1 MAYLVEVELTGLT
14 GTDCEVWFMK
24 TMLTSAKGLFKVGI
38 SFNPYCWQHQ
48 GNMDA
53 FERMLLD
60 EGMRTSCRDKFK
72 LTCLINK

>member
-24 TMLTSAKGLFKVGI
+24 TMLASAKGLFKVGI

-60 EGMRTSCRDKFK
+60 EGMWTCHRDTHM
-72 LTCLINK
+72 LTCLR

>member
-1 MAYLVEVELTGLT
+1 
-14 GTDCEVWFMK
+14 MK
-24 TMLTSAKGLFKVGI
+24 TMLASAKGLFKVGI

-60 EGMRTSCRDKFK
+60 EGMWTCHRDTHM
-72 LTCLINK
+72 LTCLR